1 LIHARVKPPFP
12 AVFMDRDGVLVRDT
26 APVSSLDKVEILP
39 GVPQA
44 LRRLQDAGYRL
55 VVITNQAIV
64 ARGKLSEAALLDLQA
79 EIAHRIRA
87 DGGPALDGFYYC
99 PHHPHADLPAYRI
112 DCDCRKPRPGLILR
126 AATELHLEPTAS
138 FMVGDRMTDIEA
150 GHRAGCRTLWVQTGA
165 HTEARIQTR
174 DAAAPDLQADHVCAD
189 LPEAVDFILANPR

>member
-1 LIHARVKPPFP
+1 MIHARVKPLFP
-12 AVFMDRDGVLVRDT
+12 AVFLDRDGVLVRDT

-39 GVPQA
+39 GVPRA
-44 LRRLQDAGYRL
+44 LHRLHDAGYRL

-64 ARGKLSEAALLDLQA
+64 ARGKLSEPALLELQH
-79 EIAHRIRA
+79 EIGRRIIA
-87 DGGPALDGFYYC
+87 GGGPPLDGFYFC

-112 DCDCRKPRPGLILR
+112 DCDCRKPRPGLLLR
-126 AATELHLEPTAS
+126 AAAELHLDPSAS

-174 DAAAPDLQADHVCAD
+174 DAASPDLRADHICAG